1 MGRPGAAPTHVLT
14 APSFDCL
21 QVAFQAVSHLNGFSV
36 LEVGCHSATY
46 AHEFLHAGARRVV
59 TFDVAPAR
67 IMPGQQ
73 VQQQAEAGG
82 AHQYLDGDLLEGAV
96 SDTFDVVVAL
106 DAFGWVAQDPAILL
120 ARMREVASEK
130 VIARF
135 PAGAALSERVRRLWS
150 REAGRSYTGRQVRSI
165 AHQAGLPNFRI
176 EKLHEDGYI
185 LIATP
190 RGRRAAAAPR
200 LT

>member
-1 MGRPGAAPTHVLT
+1 MLT

-46 AHEFLHAGARRVV
+46 AQEFLHAGARRVV
-59 TFDVAPAR
+59 TLDVAPAR

-73 VQQQAEAGG
+73 VQQAEAGG

-96 SDTFDVVVAL
+96 NDKFDVVVAL
-106 DAFGWVAQDPAILL
+106 DAFGWVEQDPAILL
-120 ARMREVASEK
+120 ARMREVAGEK
-130 VIARF
+130 VMARF

-150 REAGRSYTGRQVRSI
+150 RGAGRSYTGRHVRSI

-190 RGRRAAAAPR
+190 RGRHAAATPR
-200 LT
+200 QT